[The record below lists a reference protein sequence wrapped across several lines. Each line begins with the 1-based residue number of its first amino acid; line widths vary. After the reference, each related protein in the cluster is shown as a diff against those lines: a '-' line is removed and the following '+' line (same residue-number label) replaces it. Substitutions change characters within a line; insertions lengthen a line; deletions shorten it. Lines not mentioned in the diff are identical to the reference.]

1 MGLLCLYTHFICYL
15 GSRSRAGSIP
25 ARYVSP
31 MAELLRL
38 QRVRP
43 VKRKGLAEKGEER
56 KVNVFYFISLLV
68 SRRFCPGSDTGTI
81 SSCWYRGGR
90 ICPLAW
96 VYLLFTDHYIG
107 IEKKQVKVADLRC
120 KCDFHCGCVLQHRL
134 AFGDLARFDDSC
146 SHGKERRRENRDDR
160 GQNHTFI

>member
-1 MGLLCLYTHFICYL
+1 MPVHAFYLL
-15 GSRSRAGSIP
+15 SRQQKPCGEHTSQVCVPHGGAVEITAGPS
-25 ARYVSP
+25 SE
-31 MAELLRL
+31 AEGPCR
-38 QRVRP
+38 
-43 VKRKGLAEKGEER
+43 KRRGKKGER
-56 KVNVFYFISLLV
+56 ILFHQVVGLQ
-68 SRRFCPGSDTGTI
+68 RFCPGSDTGTI

-160 GQNHTFI
+160 R

>member
-15 GSRSRAGSIP
+15 GSGSRAGSIP

-38 QRVRP
+38 QRGRP
-43 VKRKGLAEKGEER
+43 VKRKGLAEKGEKRKGER
-56 KVNVFYFISLLV
+56 ILFHQVVGLQ
-68 SRRFCPGSDTGTI
+68 RFCPGSDTGII

-90 ICPLAW
+90 ICPPAW
-96 VYLLFTDHYIG
+96 VYLLFADNYIG

-160 GQNHTFI
+160 R